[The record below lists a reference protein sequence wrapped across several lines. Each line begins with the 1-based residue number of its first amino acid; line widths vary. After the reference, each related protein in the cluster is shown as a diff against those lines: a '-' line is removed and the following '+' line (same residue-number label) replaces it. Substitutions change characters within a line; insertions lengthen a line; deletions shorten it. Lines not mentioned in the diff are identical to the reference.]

1 MSTADDVEDAVRTED
16 TVRASRDDA
25 RDAAEEEYT
34 REGGA
39 GRGWTKTT
47 TTNAVDRR
55 IGVLDG

>member
-1 MSTADDVEDAVRTED
+1 MSTVDDVEDTVRT
-16 TVRASRDDA
+16 SRDDA

-47 TTNAVDRR
+47 TTNAADRR